1 MRSLPDGSID
11 CIITDPPYNLGNFML
26 DRNTNLA
33 KLRQNSFAYAGWDN
47 MDYEKWSRQMELFL
61 DECHR
66 VLKKRGTL
74 IIFMAIIKV
83 ESILRMAQG
92 KGLYYKTTGIWH
104 KTNPM
109 PRNMKIHFVNS
120 TESWIYFVNNATS
133 GTFNYDGVVRHDF
146 IESSVCPASEKKF
159 GKHPT
164 QKPLKIMKELIS
176 RVSNPGDV
184 ILDPF
189 MGSGSTCVASTILGR
204 KYIGIELNEQ
214 YFNIAKSRI
223 ENLKTGV

>member
-1 MRSLPDGSID
+1 
-11 CIITDPPYNLGNFML
+11 
-26 DRNTNLA
+26 
-33 KLRQNSFAYAGWDN
+33 
-47 MDYEKWSRQMELFL
+47 
-61 DECHR
+61 
-66 VLKKRGTL
+66 
-74 IIFMAIIKV
+74 
-83 ESILRMAQG
+83 MAQG